1 MSKPIFGLD
10 DAVKFAREK
19 LTGNMPISTGLVI
32 EIGAE
37 IQRLTDENNAMKMD
51 LDSAIWPFMENGKLE
66 CSLIPPSCRTKDK
79 GSDEG

>member
-37 IQRLTDENNAMKMD
+37 IKRLTDENELLIESA
-51 LDSAIWPFMENGKLE
+51 DSLMNMWIELE
-66 CSLIPPSCRTKDK
+66 KEVQRLNNK
-79 GSDEG
+79 GVMYE